1 MLDKAFKRNR
11 LSAALAAILGVGA
24 IPLALAADEA
34 ATAADGV
41 VAAQSSAEEET
52 IEVIEVRGIRG
63 SLYRSMDLKRG
74 ANGVVDAISAEELGK
89 FPDTN
94 LAESLQRITGV
105 TVSRANGEGSQITV
119 RGFGPEYNLITL
131 NGRQM
136 PGTGYTR
143 SYNLENLSSEGV
155 KTLEVVKTARADTP
169 TGGLGA
175 TVNIITHKPLDNP
188 GQSFSFSGKGIYD
201 ESNEEGDDVTPELAG
216 IYSNTFMDDRF
227 GFLASVS
234 HQERDFRQQTANSQ
248 GWIAQTDNSR
258 LPVLAGGKAIDG
270 RETDAEGNPVARFRD
285 AEGNAVAPFF
295 FPRDMNFS
303 INDVER
309 ERTNGMVTLQF
320 AATDNLIL
328 TADYVA
334 TRAITASDGFGWG
347 IWNSSTEG
355 APVIGYEL
363 DANGTALYSDIRG
376 GDGSFTAN
384 RSTTEVNAE
393 SVGLNIDWSP
403 NEAWRFTLDYHNSSN
418 EIDNGADKGLGS
430 AGQVILGSDKLV
442 SKVYDYRSGEVPHF
456 LINWN
461 NGTHVLD
468 AGDIDS
474 NFSQFIHS
482 PGKSEID
489 QVQLNSNW
497 YPEFNEY
504 LVKVDFGAAYT
515 KQTMSGT
522 TAWSGLRGG
531 PGFNPSYTEIFPDA
545 MFELRDASDLLDELG
560 GGGSALMPDYYYTF
574 SFDEAVARQLAFITP
589 EIAGDNYYSIDPYFD
604 GIDSSSLVEEKTLAL
619 YLTTQWGFDIGNV
632 PVNVN
637 LGLRYEKTDTS
648 STVKQRV
655 ESQVVWASPTEW
667 IMQYVPGGDD
677 NYFTQDGDY
686 DVWLPMLDIS
696 AEPLE
701 DVVVRF
707 SAGKT
712 IARPLLGDM
721 VAGRTLSGSP
731 KIGARRGGL
740 GNPGLLPLESI
751 NLDLSLEYYYNDA
764 SYAAIGLFYKDVDNF
779 VSRSTAQVTIDGLHD
794 VYNSPR
800 YLEAISQLEA
810 AGTPVSENSIFE
822 QMIANGYGNAD
833 GQIEPLASDPLIVWD
848 VTSPVNSDSKSVH
861 GVELALQ
868 HVFGESGFGFG
879 VNGTFV
885 DGDVEFDPYSLA
897 QQQPLEG
904 LGNSA
909 NFQAFYEK
917 DGLTVK
923 LTYAWRD
930 SYLIGVGQ
938 SQGSADAPP
947 QYAKD
952 FGQLDAS
959 INYDVNDYLTV
970 FFEGINLN
978 NETEQGY
985 GRFEEQFL
993 FARQYGSR
1001 YALGARV
1008 RF

>member
-11 LSAALAAILGVGA
+11 LSAALAAVLGVGV

-34 ATAADGV
+34 QIPADDT

-52 IEVIEVRGIRG
+52 IEVIEIRGIRG

-119 RGFGPEYNLITL
+119 RGFGPEFNLITL

-155 KTLEVVKTARADTP
+155 KTLEVVKTARADVP
-169 TGGLGA
+169 TGGLGG

-188 GQSFSFSGKGIYD
+188 GQAFTFSAKGIYD
-201 ESNEEGDDVTPELAG
+201 ESNVVGDDVTPELAA
-216 IYSNTFMDDRF
+216 IYSNTLMDDRF
-227 GFLASVS
+227 GVMVSVS
-234 HQERDFRQQTANSQ
+234 HQERDFQQQTANSQ
-248 GWIAQTDNSR
+248 GWIAQTDNGR
-258 LPVLAGGKAIDG
+258 LPTLAPDRGIDN
-270 RETDAEGNPVARFRD
+270 RARDSEGNLVSLFRD
-285 AEGNAVAPFF
+285 AEGNEVAPFF

-320 AATDNLIL
+320 VATDNLVL

-334 TRAITASDGFGWG
+334 TRALTAANGFGWG
-347 IWNSSTEG
+347 IWNSSTDG

-384 RSTTEVNAE
+384 RSTTEVNAD
-393 SVGLNIDWSP
+393 SIGLNIDWSP
-403 NEAWRFTLDYHNSSN
+403 NEAWRFTLDYHNSTN
-418 EIDNGADKGLGS
+418 EIDNGADTGLGS
-430 AGQVILGSDKLV
+430 AGQVILGSDKLI

-456 LINWN
+456 LINWK
-461 NGTHVLD
+461 NGTNQLD

-482 PGKSEID
+482 PGKSEIE
-489 QVQLNSNW
+489 QVQFNSNW
-497 YPEFNEY
+497 YPEFSEH

-531 PGFNPSYTEIFPDA
+531 PGFNPSYAEIFPDA
-545 MFELRDASDLLDELG
+545 MFTLQDASGLLDALG
-560 GGGSALMPDYYYTF
+560 GGGSTLMPDYYYTF

-589 EIAGDNYYSIDPYFD
+589 EVAGDNYYSIDPYFD
-604 GIDSSSLVEEKTLAL
+604 GIDSASLVEEKTLAL
-619 YLTTQWGFDIGNV
+619 YLTTQWGFDIGQV
-632 PVNVN
+632 PVTVN
-637 LGLRYEKTDTS
+637 LGLRYEQTDAS

-655 ESQVVWASPTEW
+655 ENQVVWASPTEW

-677 NYFTQDGDY
+677 NYFTQGGDY

-712 IARPLLGDM
+712 ISRPLLGDM
-721 VAGRTLSGSP
+721 VAGRSLSGSP
-731 KIGARRGGL
+731 KIGARRGSL
-740 GNPGLLPLESI
+740 GNPGLLPLESV
-751 NLDLSLEYYYNDA
+751 NLDLSFEYYYGEA
-764 SYAAIGLFYKDVDNF
+764 SYASVGLFKKYADNY
-779 VSRSTAQVTIDGLHD
+779 VSQKTTQLTIDGLHD

-800 YLEAISQLEA
+800 YQEAVSQLEA
-810 AGTPVSENSIFE
+810 AGTPVSENSIFA
-822 QMIANGYGNAD
+822 QMIANGHGNAD
-833 GQIEPLASDPLIVWD
+833 GQIVPLDSDPLIVWD
-848 VTSPVNSDSKSVH
+848 ITSPFNSDSKTVQ
-861 GVELALQ
+861 GIELAVQ
-868 HVFGESGFGFG
+868 HVFGESGFGVG

-885 DGDVEFDPYSLA
+885 EGDVTYDPYNLA
-897 QQQPLEG
+897 PQNPLSG
-904 LGNSA
+904 IGDSA

-917 DGLTVK
+917 DGLSVK

-947 QYAKD
+947 QYAKA

-1001 YALGARV
+1001 YSLGARV

>member
-11 LSAALAAILGVGA
+11 LSATLAAILGVGA
-24 IPLALAADEA
+24 IPLAWAADD
-34 ATAADGV
+34 ATPEADGV
-41 VAAQSSAEEET
+41 VAAQNASEEA
-52 IEVIEVRGIRG
+52 IEVIEIRGIRG

-119 RGFGPEYNLITL
+119 RGFGPEFNLITL

-155 KTLEVVKTARADTP
+155 KTLEVVKTARADVP
-169 TGGLGA
+169 TGGLGG
-175 TVNIITHKPLDNP
+175 TVNIVTHKPLDNP
-188 GQSFSFSGKGIYD
+188 GQAFTFSGKGIYD
-201 ESNEEGDDVTPELAG
+201 ESNVLGDDVTPELAA
-216 IYSNTFMDDRF
+216 IYSNTLFDDRF
-227 GFLASVS
+227 GVLVSVS
-234 HQERDFRQQTANSQ
+234 HQERDFQQQTANSQ
-248 GWIAQTDNSR
+248 GWIAQTDNGR
-258 LPVLAGGKAIDG
+258 LPTLAGDKGIDG
-270 RETDAEGNPVARFRD
+270 RETDADGNPVARFRD

-320 AATDNLIL
+320 VATDNLVL

-334 TRAITASDGFGWG
+334 TRALTASNGFGWG
-347 IWNSSTEG
+347 IWNSSTDG
-355 APVIGYEL
+355 SPVIGYEL

-384 RSTTEVNAE
+384 RNTTEVNAE

-418 EIDNGADKGLGS
+418 EIDNGADTGLGS
-430 AGQVILGSDKLV
+430 DGQVILGSDKLI
-442 SKVYDYRSGEVPHF
+442 SKVYDYRTGEVPHF

-482 PGKSEID
+482 PGESEIE
-489 QVQLNSNW
+489 QVQFNTNW
-497 YPEFNEY
+497 YPEFSEH
-504 LVKVDFGAAYT
+504 LVKMDFGAAYT

-522 TAWSGLRGG
+522 SAWSGLRGG
-531 PGFNPSYTEIFPDA
+531 PGFNPSYAEIFPDA
-545 MFELRDASDLLDELG
+545 MFVLQDASGLLDALG

-574 SFDEAVARQLAFITP
+574 NFDEAVARQLAFITP

-604 GIDSSSLVEEKTLAL
+604 GIDSATLVEEKTLAL

-637 LGLRYEKTDTS
+637 LGLRYEQTDAS

-655 ESQVVWASPTEW
+655 ENQVVWASPTEW
-667 IMQYVPGGDD
+667 IMQYAPGGDD
-677 NYFTQDGDY
+677 NYFTQGGDY

-721 VAGRTLSGSP
+721 VAGRNLSGSP
-731 KIGARRGGL
+731 KIGARRGSL
-740 GNPGLLPLESI
+740 GNPGLLPLESV
-751 NLDLSLEYYYNDA
+751 NLDLSFEYYYGDA
-764 SYAAIGLFYKDVDNF
+764 SYASVGLFKKYADNY
-779 VSRSTAQVTIDGLHD
+779 VSQKTTQLTIEGLHD

-800 YLEAISQLEA
+800 YQEAISQLEA
-810 AGTPVSENSIFE
+810 AGTPVSENSIFA
-822 QMIANGYGNAD
+822 QMIANGHGNAD
-833 GQIEPLASDPLIVWD
+833 GQIVPLASDPLIVWD
-848 VTSPVNSDSKSVH
+848 ITSPFNSDSKTVQ
-861 GVELALQ
+861 GIELALQ
-868 HVFGESGFGFG
+868 HVFGETGFGVG

-885 DGDVEFDPYSLA
+885 EGDVTYDPYSLA
-897 QQQPLEG
+897 PQNPLSG
-904 LGNSA
+904 IGDSA

-917 DGLTVK
+917 DGLSVK

-947 QYAKD
+947 QFAKT

-959 INYDVNDYLTV
+959 INYDVNEHLTV

-978 NETEQGY
+978 NETEEGY

-1001 YALGARV
+1001 YSLGARV